1 MCFIRCKHRTR
12 KEDAE
17 TAKGNSEILSM
28 MMKYIMSMS
37 GKDCKCQQEKR
48 KPLGNVFTLVAIPF
62 CTHIHRQCI
71 AGREIYVRWRNTQVL
86 ASKVITGKICL
97 QLYPSKIAPIN
108 HLEIRKRQRRQL
120 SFLACLY

>member
-37 GKDCKCQQEKR
+37 SKDCKCQQEKR
-48 KPLGNVFTLVAIPF
+48 KPSGNVFILVVFSF
-62 CTHIHRQCI
+62 CTHIHHQCI
-71 AGREIYVRWRNTQVL
+71 AGREIYVRWRNTKVL

-97 QLYPSKIAPIN
+97 QLYPSKIVPRN
-108 HLEIRKRQRRQL
+108 HLEIRKKERGQQ
-120 SFLACLY
+120 SFLACL

>member
-48 KPLGNVFTLVAIPF
+48 ETF
-62 CTHIHRQCI
+62 
-71 AGREIYVRWRNTQVL
+71 RE
-86 ASKVITGKICL
+86 CF
-97 QLYPSKIAPIN
+97 YPSSNPFLHSHSSPVYCWQGDICEVEKYTGTCIKSDN
-108 HLEIRKRQRRQL
+108 RQNM
-120 SFLACLY
+120 LAVVPFKNCTNKSLRN